1 MRNIEEPII
10 IIDNSVKVSEG
21 ISRREF
27 LKATSFL
34 VGGLA
39 IGSTT
44 FLAGCGFPAAPKI
57 DVNAYSI
64 EEDKVI
70 VNLDRVPELSKVGG
84 SASIMHDDERISV
97 IVARFADSDY
107 VVASNQ
113 CTHRERPMGYD
124 NENRQLV
131 CSSGKSKF
139 MLDGSIVRGPAEQ
152 PLRIYRWSL
161 NQDNLIIDLLDES

>member
-1 MRNIEEPII
+1 MQNMEETII
-10 IIDNSVKVSEG
+10 INNKVKGSEG

-44 FLAGCGFPAAPKI
+44 FLAGCGFPAAPQI
-57 DVNAYSI
+57 DGDAYSV
-64 EEDKVI
+64 EEDKMI
-70 VNLDRVPELSKVGG
+70 VKLDRVPELSKVGG
-84 SASIMHDDERISV
+84 AASIMHDSERISV
-97 IVARFADSDY
+97 IIARLDNSDY

-124 NENRQLV
+124 SETRQLV

-139 MLDGSIVRGPAEQ
+139 MLDGSIVRGPAER
-152 PLRIYRWSL
+152 PLHIYGWSL
-161 NQDNLIIDLLDES
+161 NQNNLIIDLLNKS

>member
-1 MRNIEEPII
+1 MQNVEETITV
-10 IIDNSVKVSEG
+10 NNTRKESGG

-27 LKATSFL
+27 LKVTSFL

-44 FLAGCGFPAAPKI
+44 FFTGCGFPAAPQI
-57 DVNAYSI
+57 NGESYSV

-70 VNLDRVPELSKVGG
+70 VKLDIVPELSEVG
-84 SASIMHDDERISV
+84 SAVSIMHDSDRLSI
-97 IVARFADSDY
+97 IIIRLKDDDY

-113 CTHRERPMGYD
+113 CTHREKPMGYD
-124 NENRQLV
+124 KEARQLV

-139 MLDGSIVRGPAEQ
+139 RLDGSVITGPAEKS
-152 PLRIYRWSL
+152 LHIYRWRLS
-161 NQDNLIIDLLDES
+161 QSNLIIDLFNEAS